1 VDAIDAPAKA
11 DSLPGWAA
19 RHRFSVD
26 AYHRMGETGI
36 LHPADR
42 IELIDGEI
50 AEMAP
55 VGSPHIGAVF
65 ALNRLLTQA
74 APEGVTVSVQSPIQ
88 MGDRSEPE
96 PDLAL
101 LRARP
106 DGYRTPPR
114 PSAPDVLLIIEVS
127 DTSLRYDREVKLAL
141 YARHGVPEVWIV
153 DLAARAVE
161 IHRKPEQETYAEVAT
176 RGRSETLQPFSLP
189 GVRISVGE
197 IV

>member
-1 VDAIDAPAKA
+1 VDAVDAPANA
-11 DSLPGWAA
+11 DSPPGRPA

-26 AYHRMGETGI
+26 AYHRMSETGI

-42 IELIDGEI
+42 TELIDGEI
-50 AEMAP
+50 VEMTP
-55 VGSPHIGAVF
+55 VGSSHIGAVF
-65 ALNRLLTQA
+65 ALNRLLMRA

-106 DGYRTPPR
+106 DGYRTPPL
-114 PSAPDVLLIIEVS
+114 PSAADVLLIIEVS

-141 YARHGVPEVWIV
+141 YARHGVPEV
-153 DLAARAVE
+153 
-161 IHRKPEQETYAEVAT
+161 
-176 RGRSETLQPFSLP
+176 
-189 GVRISVGE
+189 
-197 IV
+197 